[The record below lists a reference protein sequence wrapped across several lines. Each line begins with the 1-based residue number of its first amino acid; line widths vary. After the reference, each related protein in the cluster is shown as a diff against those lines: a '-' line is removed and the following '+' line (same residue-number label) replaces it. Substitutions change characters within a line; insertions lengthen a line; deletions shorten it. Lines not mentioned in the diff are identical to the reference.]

1 MLKDYQKNLRSKT
14 YYHNPYQKLWEKN
27 SSVRTRSI
35 KSIDFQEKGYFF
47 PPEKQPL
54 VTYDEISSLGEET
67 IQKIL
72 LLCFVKYLK
81 DIVELEIKPINE
93 VCNKIFHNELPIQ
106 YSEELKLNALTII
119 IDEYYH
125 VYNAQSILYQLEKG
139 FPYINDYHYPLSDAY
154 SALVNIKN
162 ELDPKFRDAFQVIAV
177 STFETTIVKELIEF
191 FNSEKLHP
199 SVKEYVGDHVNDEAK
214 HFNFFFQLMSY
225 SWSLY
230 DPETKAVIASKLI
243 DFIIQYFSI
252 DSWREFSATILAK
265 TALAPEVAKQIID
278 ELFNNFNVTMDIP
291 IVKSVLMTLKK
302 AGIADDIHFQ
312 LSLKNHGWIVPE
324 C

>member
-162 ELDPKFRDAFQVIAV
+162 EF
-177 STFETTIVKELIEF
+177 
-191 FNSEKLHP
+191 
-199 SVKEYVGDHVNDEAK
+199 
-214 HFNFFFQLMSY
+214 
-225 SWSLY
+225 
-230 DPETKAVIASKLI
+230 
-243 DFIIQYFSI
+243 
-252 DSWREFSATILAK
+252 
-265 TALAPEVAKQIID
+265 
-278 ELFNNFNVTMDIP
+278 
-291 IVKSVLMTLKK
+291 
-302 AGIADDIHFQ
+302 
-312 LSLKNHGWIVPE
+312 
-324 C
+324 